1 MEFKDFYGHRT
12 ALCEWEFD
20 GLIIQESA
28 IDPMFALLSSD
39 FSSSGAGKVLMV
51 VVVILLQPH
60 SDTSLTFVVSDFK
73 QV

>member
-1 MEFKDFYGHRT
+1 
-12 ALCEWEFD
+12 
-20 GLIIQESA
+20 
-28 IDPMFALLSSD
+28 MFALLSSD
-39 FSSSGAGKVLMV
+39 FSSGGAGKVLVV